1 MGTKSLTDGRK
12 IDEKS
17 EEKSRDNN
25 GKHNNENK
33 GRNQVTRVHKTLVPV
48 RTRTCLMR
56 VLRPTNDQH
65 AQYAQDESTPKPTVN
80 SKH

>member
-1 MGTKSLTDGRK
+1 MGTKSLTNGRK

-17 EEKSRDNN
+17 EEKRRDNN

-33 GRNQVTRVHKTLVPV
+33 GRNQVIRVHKSLVPV

-56 VLRPTNDQH
+56 ALRTTNDQH
-65 AQYAQDESTPKPTVN
+65 AQHTQDESTPKPTVN
-80 SKH
+80 WKH